1 METTPLSE
9 IFEHVPVDAKTV
21 IFIVR
26 YGDNISNFIDNVT
39 DELTDDTKKIQR
51 AQLIFGKGIPEE
63 YAKRIVVRISE
74 NIKTKDG
81 GMEDLHLHGI
91 SGVSDAKIKQY
102 VRHYKRKGIVQSG
115 RY

>member
-9 IFEHVPVDAKTV
+9 IFEHVPVDAKSV
-21 IFIVR
+21 AFIVR

-63 YAKRIVVRISE
+63 HAKQIVTRIS
-74 NIKTKDG
+74 NKIKTKDG
-81 GMEDLHLHGI
+81 GMKDLHLHGI
-91 SGVSDAKIKQY
+91 SGVSDAKIKRY
-102 VRHYKRKGIVQSG
+102 VRHYKRQGIVQKG
-115 RY
+115 KY

>member
-9 IFEHVPVDAKTV
+9 IFEHVPVDAKSV
-21 IFIVR
+21 AFIVR

-74 NIKTKDG
+74 NIKTRDG

-102 VRHYKRKGIVQSG
+102 VRHYKRKGIVQKG
-115 RY
+115 KY